1 MVSLVSTLLLGGALA
16 APFEQDR
23 LSVGLPLEM
32 DLVGLA
38 FGLHPELLW
47 TPFDANGAFHLRAAT
62 GLMWGPELGLL
73 PVSLGVREVFFPTR
87 MVRPGL
93 GAGVQLQSFF
103 PNGHPPVSRLDMTME
118 LTLDARVA
126 EGWRVGM
133 QLSPEFGMVGGFGL
147 GMAARLG
154 VQKDLPW

>member
-1 MVSLVSTLLLGGALA
+1 
-16 APFEQDR
+16 
-23 LSVGLPLEM
+23 
-32 DLVGLA
+32 
-38 FGLHPELLW
+38 
-47 TPFDANGAFHLRAAT
+47 
-62 GLMWGPELGLL
+62 
-73 PVSLGVREVFFPTR
+73 
-87 MVRPGL
+87 
-93 GAGVQLQSFF
+93 
-103 PNGHPPVSRLDMTME
+103 MTME